1 MTTKEKA
8 QKLCDKLK
16 ASKKFNTY
24 ENYGQKEKR
33 NFLDSIKDYTEQGE
47 ALEVFNKNGF
57 QYMNKN
63 PFYNDFTR
71 WQSKRDRK
79 KHYKKYWS
87 LVRAVFF
94 YGILLGLSLLLI

>member
-57 QYMNKN
+57 
-63 PFYNDFTR
+63 
-71 WQSKRDRK
+71 
-79 KHYKKYWS
+79 
-87 LVRAVFF
+87 
-94 YGILLGLSLLLI
+94 